1 MRSASSSTS
10 PADGDLTAR
19 ARIRH
24 AAIVRFATDG
34 MSTSL
39 RTIAA
44 DAGVSPALIV
54 HHFGSRAGL
63 RSACDDHV
71 LAQVRENKAGV
82 LGQGG
87 AGGGALLVQLA
98 QVEEYAPLVGY
109 VLRVLQEG
117 GPALRGFVDHLVED
131 SLLYLSQAEAAGTV
145 RPSRFPEA
153 RARMLAEQA
162 LGALLLQLPAQQDRL
177 DLAALPGWLRDYS
190 ERLLGPLLELYT
202 EPLLTDPTL
211 LDTYL
216 GARSTHNVTHPAD
229 VPAGH

>member
-1 MRSASSSTS
+1 MRSAEAREPT
-10 PADGDLTAR
+10 PDTDLTAR
-19 ARIRH
+19 ARIRR
-24 AAIVRFATDG
+24 AAIHRFATDG
-34 MSTSL
+34 MSASL

-54 HHFGSRAGL
+54 HHFRSRAGL
-63 RSACDDHV
+63 RAACDDHV
-71 LAQVRENKAGV
+71 LARVRENKAGV
-82 LGQGG
+82 LGGRG
-87 AGGGALLVQLA
+87 AAGGGAMLVQLA

-131 SLLYLSQAEAAGTV
+131 SVDYLREAEAAGTV

-202 EPLLTDPTL
+202 EPLLTDSTL

-216 GARSTHNVTHPAD
+216 GATGAPTHPAG
-229 VPAGH
+229 VPAER